1 MMNTSSRFR
10 ESTGKTPG
18 PSLYEPMKKTRNA
31 SIGGRIGCSTRTS
44 FIDKIIQSQKIPG
57 PGDYQIP
64 S

>member
-1 MMNTSSRFR
+1 
-10 ESTGKTPG
+10 
-18 PSLYEPMKKTRNA
+18 MKKTRNA